1 MSESVTEQGKLKQK
15 PYAVFGI
22 GSNSYPRFCAAADL
36 VDSMLVG
43 AGGQRLAPVQKGAF
57 CSVLCCAVLCC
68 AVLCCAVL
76 CCAARFKLPA
86 VCSTLYAT
94 CLASCAV
101 CCYVTVTSAH
111 SGDSLGGRERTF
123 QVLDVAGCTRHA
135 GPGKQQCGRR
145 LLLVYCTYRS
155 GPPSLI
161 AAPDPAIAVRGL
173 CLGALSPPPPP
184 PPSSPKKSGFSV
196 PSPQLYRSGSGVLL
210 GLATSGCERNCLSVH
225 DQSHITYVGLHS
237 SNVSKTPFHWTAHNK
252 CCDACMYMEGST
264 VCPPVAQQPLSFN
277 LAGTVPQAL
286 LQLTW
291 HIASS

>member
-1 MSESVTEQGKLKQK
+1 MELEGK
-15 PYAVFGI
+15 GW
-22 GSNSYPRFCAAADL
+22 
-36 VDSMLVG
+36 
-43 AGGQRLAPVQKGAF
+43 RLYRKVPFV
-57 CSVLCCAVLCC
+57 VCCAVLCC

-173 CLGALSPPPPP
+173 CLGALSPPPAPLLPREKWLFCSKPNSIVQAVVFSLVLPP
-184 PPSSPKKSGFSV
+184 QAVRETAYLFMISPISHM
-196 PSPQLYRSGSGVLL
+196 LACTA
-210 GLATSGCERNCLSVH
+210 ATSVKHPSIGLRTTNAVMLACTWKAALSVH
-225 DQSHITYVGLHS
+225 QSLNNHCPSTWQAPCLKPCFSLH
-237 SNVSKTPFHWTAHNK
+237 
-252 CCDACMYMEGST
+252 
-264 VCPPVAQQPLSFN
+264 
-277 LAGTVPQAL
+277 GTL
-286 LQLTW
+286 LQVDR
-291 HIASS
+291 HHASS